1 MNSIAF
7 TCGDINGIGP
17 EIIIRSLNKLATGTT
32 EHHYCVFCPHR
43 VFSHICSIVPHSFR
57 YCFSSSPDDAEH
69 SDCAVTVVDV
79 MPEADLSSYPSG
91 MGIPTALS
99 GMIAYSALQS
109 AYSFISQEQAGIMV
123 TAPISKYALSLA
135 GIAYP
140 GHTEMLADWTNTE
153 DYLMVF
159 LSENF
164 NCTLMTIHE
173 PILKVPSL
181 ITEERVSRT
190 LGTALRTLRSD
201 LRVKTPRI
209 AVLGLNPHA
218 GENGAIGT
226 EETAIITSIKS
237 ANSDI
242 EMMDSGGI
250 IEGPFPADAFFARG
264 LYRQYDITIGIYH
277 DQVLI
282 PFKMLDQGRGV
293 NYTAGLPIIRTSP
306 DHGTAFDIAASFCA
320 DESSMIAAF
329 EYAVRIRSNRNLK
342 RL

>member
-17 EIIIRSLNKLATGTT
+17 EIIIRTLNKLAAGTS
-32 EHHYCVFCPHR
+32 EHHYFVFCPHR
-43 VFSHICSIVPHSFR
+43 VFSHLCSIIPPSFR
-57 YCFSSSPDDAEH
+57 YCFSNSPDTAER
-69 SDCAVTVVDV
+69 SECEVIVVDV

-91 MGIPTALS
+91 MGTPSALS
-99 GMIAYSALQS
+99 GKIAYSALQA
-109 AYSFISQEQAGIMV
+109 AYSFISSGHNGIMV
-123 TAPISKYALSLA
+123 TAPISKYALALA

-140 GHTEMLADWTNTE
+140 GHTEMLADWTKTE

-159 LSENF
+159 LSHDF

-181 ITEERVSRT
+181 ITEERVLRT
-190 LGTALRTLRSD
+190 LKTALRTLRSD
-201 LRVKTPRI
+201 LLVKIPRI

-226 EETAIITSIKS
+226 EEKTITRSLQSFKS
-237 ANSDI
+237 D
-242 EMMDSGGI
+242 MLMTDTGGI

-264 LYRQYDITIGIYH
+264 LFRQFDITIGAYH
-277 DQVLI
+277 DQILI

-306 DHGTAFDIAASFCA
+306 DHGTAFDIAASYCA
-320 DESSMIAAF
+320 DESSMISAF
-329 EYAVRIRSNRNLK
+329 EYAVRIRSNRSLETI
-342 RL
+342 